1 MTNYVAKNIKYL
13 RTYYNMSQLDVAE
26 RIGASD
32 KAISAWELGTRE
44 PKMGYIQK
52 IADLFNIP
60 TDNFIND
67 DMSTYNTLPTKETL
81 TLDAQ
86 LIQAIS
92 QLSIEK
98 KEALLSLIKS
108 EQQK

>member
-44 PKMGYIQK
+44 PKMVYIQK
-52 IADLFNIP
+52 MADLFCIP

-67 DMSTYNTLPTKETL
+67 DISTYATLPTKETL
-81 TLDAQ
+81 TLDTQ
-86 LIQAIS
+86 IINILS
-92 QLSIEK
+92 QLNIEQ
-98 KEALLSLIKS
+98 KEILLALIKQW
-108 EQQK
+108 QQE